1 MSVSLPQLAQAVAA
15 RFVGV
20 LQSVVTPAAEAAPLE
35 GAVTPGWLV
44 PCELSGSLVG
54 TWYLAIASDDAARL
68 AARVLMK
75 DAASPAEIGEALKE
89 LIAQAAADIGQAAPF
104 IGLSLQVGRPATA
117 PVAPG
122 SPAGGFACRLDDGT
136 SVRVGCSYAGGA
148 ATPVPGPTAAMGA
161 APAAG
166 PRHAATPGMSEA
178 PSAHLGSA
186 PDNLKLILDIDM
198 PLTVRFGEAVLTIE
212 ALSRLGPG
220 SLVELSRQPDDP
232 VDVLINGRL
241 VARGEVVVVGGNY
254 GVRVTEVASAVERI
268 RTLNA

>member
-20 LQSVVTPAAEAAPLE
+20 LQSVVTPAAEAAPFE

-54 TWYLAIASDDAARL
+54 TWYLAIGGDDASRL
-68 AARVLMK
+68 ASRVLMK
-75 DAASPAEIGEALKE
+75 DAATPGEIGEALKE
-89 LIAQAAADIGQAAPF
+89 LLAQAVADIGQAAPF
-104 IGLSLQVGRPATA
+104 TGLTVQVGKPATA

-122 SPAGGFACRLDDGT
+122 APAGGFACRLDDGT
-136 SVRVGCSYAGGA
+136 TVRVGCSYAGGA
-148 ATPVPGPTAAMGA
+148 ATSVPGPTAA
-161 APAAG
+161 PAAG
-166 PRHAATPGMSEA
+166 ARHAGMTVGEA
-178 PSAHLGSA
+178 PVHHGTA